1 MPSSLGTQGGGGGK
15 EQQCCWRGQ
24 GRGSVRTPCP
34 LSLLCHTSGLLARVL
49 GCHTPKA
56 AWKVFVGVSVPIC
69 FKVVYSVLPGALV
82 NDVYCASLFFVHPFH
97 RDCCSYH
104 WGRTCVFGGLRYTT
118 ALVFLTT
125 LRNRIFFVFASWHRI
140 RASGQ
145 RSFLGLE
152 CLKSYPVLAKVKIQC
167 FQDMTVKKS
176 VQFHKQKICFIA
188 FYLALLPED
197 STGYVSSLTRRE
209 LEAAMFLLHRWY
221 M

>member
-56 AWKVFVGVSVPIC
+56 AWKVFVGVSVPVC

-82 NDVYCASLFFVHPFH
+82 NDVYCASLFFVHPFQ

-118 ALVFLTT
+118 ALFFLAT

-167 FQDMTVKKS
+167 FQDMTVKKKCPVS
-176 VQFHKQKICFIA
+176 QTKNLFHSLLFSFAPWRFYWLCF
-188 FYLALLPED
+188 
-197 STGYVSSLTRRE
+197 
-209 LEAAMFLLHRWY
+209 
-221 M
+221 